1 MKKMSRG
8 KSLILFLLSIT
19 AALWADKKDT
29 AFRPEAAEA
38 YETKQTI
45 QGLTIAVQPF
55 DDPEEARAA
64 FGKLNPYEHG
74 VLPVL
79 VVMKNNGKNTVRFDR
94 MQVTYV
100 APRGR
105 KVDATPA
112 MDVMYLKAGGRPRLS
127 TSPIPTGGARVKIPK
142 NPLKNDVIIERGF
155 AAKMLP
161 PGDSAHGFFYF
172 QTGHT
177 RGTSLYIS
185 GITETPSG
193 QELFYFEVPLD

>member
-1 MKKMSRG
+1 MSPA
-8 KSLILFLLSIT
+8 KSLFLLLSIT
-19 AALWADKKDT
+19 AALWADKKDER
-29 AFRPEAAEA
+29 FRPEAAES

-55 DDPEEARAA
+55 DDPEEAKSA

-79 VVMKNNGKNTVRFDR
+79 VVMKNNGTNTVRFEN
-94 MQVTYV
+94 MQVAYV

-105 KVDATPA
+105 RVDNTPA
-112 MDVMYLKAGGRPRLS
+112 ADVLYLKAGGRPRVS
-127 TSPIPTGGARVKIPK
+127 NSPIPTGGPRIKISK
-142 NPLKNDVIIERGF
+142 NPLKNDVIIERAF

-161 PGDSAHGFFYF
+161 PGDSAYGFFYF

-177 RGTSLYIS
+177 RGTSLYVS
-185 GITETPSG
+185 GITEAPSG
-193 QELFYFEVPLD
+193 KELFFFEVPLD

>member
-1 MKKMSRG
+1 MIKMSTG
-8 KSLILFLLSIT
+8 KSLLLFLSIT
-19 AALWADKKDT
+19 AGLWADKKD
-29 AFRPEAAEA
+29 APFRPEPADAFAAR
-38 YETKQTI
+38 QTI
-45 QGLTIAVQPF
+45 QGLTIGVQPF
-55 DDPEEARAA
+55 DDSEEAKTA

-79 VVMKNNGKNTVRFDR
+79 VVMKNDGKETVRFDR
-94 MQVTYV
+94 MQVMYV

-112 MDVMYLKAGGRPRLS
+112 ADVLYLKAGGRPKVS
-127 TSPIPTGGARVKIPK
+127 NSPIPTGAPRIKISK

-172 QTGHT
+172 QTGHS
-177 RGTSLYIS
+177 RGTSLYVS
-185 GITETPSG
+185 GITEAGSG
-193 QELFYFEVPLD
+193 KELFFFEIPLD